1 MQETFQIKQKYL
13 SKTKINKAF
22 LTSSNERANTVI
34 EDNSVFILQWDY
46 KVWFRCS
53 GVYIIMKQYCEV
65 ADYTLIKWEW

>member
-34 EDNSVFILQWDY
+34 EDNSVFILQ
-46 KVWFRCS
+46 
-53 GVYIIMKQYCEV
+53 
-65 ADYTLIKWEW
+65 